1 MENKQQHP
9 LFLGFSSQ
17 KGGVGKSTLAEII
30 SSILFYEKDVN
41 LFVVDCDLSQ
51 DSFYKL
57 REREKSVIQKSEEL
71 SRSMEAYFQTFG
83 KQAYRIYKSAP
94 RDAVKTASNHIERLH
109 DEEFQVVVFDFPGH
123 AGTSELME
131 LSLQMDYILSP
142 LEADIQSLVSCLA
155 YAKTITDIGVS
166 MSDSRIKDI
175 ILFWNKVDRRVRNVI
190 IDEYTKFINEQQ
202 ITLLPG
208 YVYAMHR
215 FSHELSTYGLRG
227 VFRSTYQPPAKGL
240 RRGTGVD
247 ELISDLIQRLKLKT
261 KSENGRGQ
269 RRCGT
274 SNDSQLLRPDR

>member
-261 KSENGRGQ
+261 KSEND
-269 RRCGT
+269 
-274 SNDSQLLRPDR
+274 ND